1 MLSYHPPQRAVTSST
16 SSTSFFCSS
25 YRCSHFPLGKTGPS
39 LSADVISERFFNRR
53 HKFPY
58 EIYKPWKQLQSR
70 SEREALS
77 YVKTQVPLLTEGSV
91 SVATRKGRKKQM
103 NLSWNYV
110 FFFLL
115 ERHTGG
121 QSAPSPAPL
130 HPAVFIPPGETHSE
144 SNLVTF
150 LRPFNNLP
158 NANAHL
164 VHREGAL
171 PEVTLM
177 VLSHYN
183 VPSAQKF
190 IFSNSLRV
198 S

>member
-1 MLSYHPPQRAVTSST
+1 MLSSHPPQRAVTSST
-16 SSTSFFCSS
+16 SFTSFSS
-25 YRCSHFPLGKTGPS
+25 SSCCCSHFPLGKTGP
-39 LSADVISERFFNRR
+39 LLPADVISERFFNRR
-53 HKFPY
+53 DKFPY

-70 SEREALS
+70 SEREALN
-77 YVKTQVPLLTEGSV
+77 YVKTRVPLLTEGSV

-103 NLSWNYV
+103 KLSWNDV
-110 FFFLL
+110 FFLL
-115 ERHTGG
+115 ERHRGG
-121 QSAPSPAPL
+121 HSAPPPAPL

-144 SNLVTF
+144 SDLGTF

-158 NANAHL
+158 TANAHL

-171 PEVTLM
+171 PEGTLT
-177 VLSHYN
+177 VLSRYN

-190 IFSNSLRV
+190 IFSNSLCV